1 MKGTQCNFSV
11 KLNRRLSEKKSVEEC
26 NSILIKK
33 FLRKWKDSGI
43 LKELR
48 DRKAPITKGMKE
60 RRKRFL
66 GKRRNVRKNK

>member
-1 MKGTQCNFSV
+1 MKGKQYNFSV
-11 KLNRRLSEKKSVEEC
+11 KLNHRLSEKKSVEEC
-26 NSILIKK
+26 NNILIKK

-48 DRKAPITKGMKE
+48 DRKSPVTRGMKE

-66 GKRRNVRKNK
+66 GKRRNLRKNK